1 MQTNVNDTG
10 RLVVHIVI
18 LVVALIILGFTWFGI
33 IPGILTSYTITT
45 SIEMMKDRE
54 LIHKVI
60 MQQRM
65 ERTKRSFRIYQ
76 VFKLIRREMI
86 VEFRKQIPDKK
97 LNKDQEKH
105 VIEQFLLCGNPNPE
119 DKKKGKIGPIIRND

>member
-1 MQTNVNDTG
+1 MNVNDTG
-10 RLVVHIVI
+10 KLVVHIVI
-18 LVVALIILGFTWFGI
+18 LVVALIILAFTWFGI

-97 LNKDQEKH
+97 LNTD
-105 VIEQFLLCGNPNPE
+105 
-119 DKKKGKIGPIIRND
+119 